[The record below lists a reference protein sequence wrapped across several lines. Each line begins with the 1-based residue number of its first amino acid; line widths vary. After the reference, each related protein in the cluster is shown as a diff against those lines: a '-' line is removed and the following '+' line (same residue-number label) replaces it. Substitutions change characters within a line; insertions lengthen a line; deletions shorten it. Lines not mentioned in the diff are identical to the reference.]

1 MAHEAGV
8 DFTMQDID
16 RLSRRVP
23 VLCKVAP
30 NSHYH
35 IQDVNRAGGIFAILR
50 GLDRAGLL
58 DTSVLRVDG
67 RTLGEAIPACD
78 ILNPAAADAARRR
91 ALSAPAGHYSRE
103 LGAQHSYYE
112 EPDTDRTAGCIRDVE
127 HAYFRDGGLA
137 VLTGNIALGFWTD
150 IGNADP
156 ATLEL
161 LKSLKNKK
169 IFLFGT
175 AGFGGSEAY
184 FQQVLGKVKE
194 SVDES
199 NTVMGEFMC
208 QGKMPQSVRDRYVK
222 MKEKP
227 DHAPNLD
234 ELIQNFDR
242 ALSHPDNEDLD
253 RLEEIIRR
261 DLEK

>member
-1 MAHEAGV
+1 MKRERYSIIYSSKTGNTKKLAEKIREVLPEKNCDYFGTEGAKA
-8 DFTMQDID
+8 
-16 RLSRRVP
+16 LS
-23 VLCKVAP
+23 
-30 NSHYH
+30 S
-35 IQDVNRAGGIFAILR
+35 
-50 GLDRAGLL
+50 
-58 DTSVLRVDG
+58 
-67 RTLGEAIPACD
+67 D
-78 ILNPAAADAARRR
+78 IL
-91 ALSAPAGHYSRE
+91 Y
-103 LGAQHSYYE
+103 
-112 EPDTDRTAGCIRDVE
+112 I
-127 HAYFRDGGLA
+127 
-137 VLTGNIALGFWTD
+137 GFWTD

-161 LKSLKNKK
+161 LKSLRNKK

-222 MKEKP
+222 MKENP

-234 ELIQNFDR
+234 ELIRNFDR

>member
-1 MAHEAGV
+1 MGIQRYSIIYSSKTGNTKKLAEKIREVLPEENCDYFGTEGAKA
-8 DFTMQDID
+8 
-16 RLSRRVP
+16 LS
-23 VLCKVAP
+23 
-30 NSHYH
+30 S
-35 IQDVNRAGGIFAILR
+35 
-50 GLDRAGLL
+50 
-58 DTSVLRVDG
+58 
-67 RTLGEAIPACD
+67 D
-78 ILNPAAADAARRR
+78 IL
-91 ALSAPAGHYSRE
+91 Y
-103 LGAQHSYYE
+103 
-112 EPDTDRTAGCIRDVE
+112 I
-127 HAYFRDGGLA
+127 
-137 VLTGNIALGFWTD
+137 GFWTD
-150 IGNADP
+150 I
-156 ATLEL
+156 
-161 LKSLKNKK
+161 KRLKNKK
-169 IFLFGT
+169 LFLFGT

-234 ELIQNFDR
+234 ELIENFDR

-253 RLEEIIRR
+253 RLGRIIRR

>member
-1 MAHEAGV
+1 
-8 DFTMQDID
+8 MQKQIQG
-16 RLSRRVP
+16 RLRECIKQKRSKRQHGNDKDTRLYTAVKQETQRSLRRKSGRYCLRKTVT
-23 VLCKVAP
+23 
-30 NSHYH
+30 
-35 IQDVNRAGGIFAILR
+35 IL
-50 GLDRAGLL
+50 
-58 DTSVLRVDG
+58 
-67 RTLGEAIPACD
+67 EQKE
-78 ILNPAAADAARRR
+78 RR
-91 ALSAPAGHYSRE
+91 ALSSDILY
-103 LGAQHSYYE
+103 
-112 EPDTDRTAGCIRDVE
+112 I
-127 HAYFRDGGLA
+127 
-137 VLTGNIALGFWTD
+137 GFWTD

-261 DLEK
+261 DLKK

>member
-1 MAHEAGV
+1 MG
-8 DFTMQDID
+8 
-16 RLSRRVP
+16 
-23 VLCKVAP
+23 
-30 NSHYH
+30 
-35 IQDVNRAGGIFAILR
+35 IQR
-50 GLDRAGLL
+50 
-58 DTSVLRVDG
+58 
-67 RTLGEAIPACD
+67 
-78 ILNPAAADAARRR
+78 
-91 ALSAPAGHYSRE
+91 YSIIY
-103 LGAQHSYYE
+103 SSK
-112 EPDTDRTAGCIRDVE
+112 
-127 HAYFRDGGLA
+127 
-137 VLTGNIALGFWTD
+137 TGNT
-150 IGNADP
+150 
-156 ATLEL
+156 
-161 LKSLKNKK
+161 KK
-169 IFLFGT
+169 LAEKIREVLPEENCDYFGT
-175 AGFGGSEAY
+175 AGFGDSEAY

>member
-1 MAHEAGV
+1 ME
-8 DFTMQDID
+8 TQ
-16 RLSRRVP
+16 RYS
-23 VLCKVAP
+23 
-30 NSHYH
+30 
-35 IQDVNRAGGIFAILR
+35 ILYSSKTGNTKKLAEKIR
-50 GLDRAGLL
+50 EILPEESCDYFGTEGAKALP
-58 DTSVLRVDG
+58 S
-67 RTLGEAIPACD
+67 D
-78 ILNPAAADAARRR
+78 IL
-91 ALSAPAGHYSRE
+91 Y
-103 LGAQHSYYE
+103 
-112 EPDTDRTAGCIRDVE
+112 I
-127 HAYFRDGGLA
+127 
-137 VLTGNIALGFWTD
+137 GFWTD

-199 NTVMGEFMC
+199 NTVIGEFMC

-222 MKEKP
+222 MKENP

-234 ELIQNFDR
+234 ELIRNFDR
-242 ALSHPDNEDLD
+242 ALSHPDNEDLE

-261 DLEK
+261 NLAE

>member
-1 MAHEAGV
+1 MFSRNRSEA
-8 DFTMQDID
+8 
-16 RLSRRVP
+16 L
-23 VLCKVAP
+23 
-30 NSHYH
+30 
-35 IQDVNRAGGIFAILR
+35 
-50 GLDRAGLL
+50 
-58 DTSVLRVDG
+58 
-67 RTLGEAIPACD
+67 
-78 ILNPAAADAARRR
+78 
-91 ALSAPAGHYSRE
+91 
-103 LGAQHSYYE
+103 
-112 EPDTDRTAGCIRDVE
+112 
-127 HAYFRDGGLA
+127 
-137 VLTGNIALGFWTD
+137 
-150 IGNADP
+150 
-156 ATLEL
+156 
-161 LKSLKNKK
+161 
-169 IFLFGT
+169 LFGT

>member
-1 MAHEAGV
+1 MG
-8 DFTMQDID
+8 TQ
-16 RLSRRVP
+16 RYS
-23 VLCKVAP
+23 
-30 NSHYH
+30 
-35 IQDVNRAGGIFAILR
+35 IL
-50 GLDRAGLL
+50 
-58 DTSVLRVDG
+58 
-67 RTLGEAIPACD
+67 
-78 ILNPAAADAARRR
+78 
-91 ALSAPAGHYSRE
+91 YS
-103 LGAQHSYYE
+103 SK
-112 EPDTDRTAGCIRDVE
+112 
-127 HAYFRDGGLA
+127 
-137 VLTGNIALGFWTD
+137 TGNT
-150 IGNADP
+150 
-156 ATLEL
+156 
-161 LKSLKNKK
+161 KK
-169 IFLFGT
+169 LAEKIREVLPEENCDYFGT
-175 AGFGGSEAY
+175 DGCSEAY

-261 DLEK
+261 DLKK

>member
-1 MAHEAGV
+1 METQRYSILYSSKTGNTKKLAEN
-8 DFTMQDID
+8 I
-16 RLSRRVP
+16 RE
-23 VLCKVAP
+23 VLPEENCDYFGTEGAKALP
-30 NSHYH
+30 S
-35 IQDVNRAGGIFAILR
+35 
-50 GLDRAGLL
+50 
-58 DTSVLRVDG
+58 
-67 RTLGEAIPACD
+67 D
-78 ILNPAAADAARRR
+78 IL
-91 ALSAPAGHYSRE
+91 Y
-103 LGAQHSYYE
+103 
-112 EPDTDRTAGCIRDVE
+112 I
-127 HAYFRDGGLA
+127 
-137 VLTGNIALGFWTD
+137 GFWTD

-161 LKSLKNKK
+161 LKSLRNKK

-222 MKEKP
+222 MKENP

-242 ALSHPDNEDLD
+242 ALSHPDNEDLE
-253 RLEEIIRR
+253 RFGTIIRR
-261 DLEK
+261 NLTE